1 MRNKKDNEKKRLYI
15 LLIFILSIIMGV
27 IAIMNITNK
36 NKPNEYSGIKW
47 NGVRQINNPTEQ
59 KYIAVSGF
67 TDLKFVADTTKQSV
81 NFYNPK
87 ENNCLMDLSIVMQN
101 GDVLWQAENIRPDYG
116 LYTIDLCSPLK
127 KGEYPACIV
136 ARFKTID
143 GGTKLN
149 SATFKIKIIV
159 GG

>member
-1 MRNKKDNEKKRLYI
+1 MRNRKKNEKKILYI
-15 LLIFILSIIMGV
+15 LIIFILSIIGI
-27 IAIMNITNK
+27 IAAMNIANES
-36 NKPNEYSGIKW
+36 KPNDYSGIKW
-47 NGVRQINNPTEQ
+47 NGVKPINNPTEQ

-67 TDLKFVADTTKQSV
+67 TDLKFVADSTKQSV

-87 ENNCLMDLSIVMQN
+87 ENNCLMDLSIIMN

-116 LYTIDLCSPLK
+116 LYTIDLCSPLN
-127 KGEYPACIV
+127 KGEYPAYII

-143 GGTKLN
+143 GSTKLN

>member
-1 MRNKKDNEKKRLYI
+1 MKNKRDNENKKIYI
-15 LLIFILSIIMGV
+15 FLMLMLSFIVGTAIITFFV
-27 IAIMNITNK
+27 HNSN
-36 NKPNEYSGIKW
+36 NHNEYSGIKW
-47 NGVRQINNPTEQ
+47 NGVKQINNPTEQ

-67 TDLKFVADTTKQSV
+67 TDLKFVADSTKQSV

-87 ENNCLMDLSIVMQN
+87 ENNCLMDLSIIMN

>member
-1 MRNKKDNEKKRLYI
+1 MKNKKDKDKKRIYI
-15 LLIFILSIIMGV
+15 LLILILSITVGIM
-27 IAIMNITNK
+27 AIMNTVN
-36 NKPNEYSGIKW
+36 NSKPNGYSGIKW

-67 TDLKFVADTTKQSV
+67 ADLKFVADSTKQSV

-101 GDVLWQAENIRPDYG
+101 GDVIWQTENIRPDYG
-116 LYTIDLCSPLK
+116 LYTINLYSTLK

-136 ARFKTID
+136 ARFKTMD
-143 GGTKLN
+143 GCTKLN

>member
-1 MRNKKDNEKKRLYI
+1 MKNKKDKDKKQTYI
-15 LLIFILSIIMGV
+15 ILIFILSLIVGI
-27 IAIMNITNK
+27 IAIMNTVDTSK
-36 NKPNEYSGIKW
+36 QNEYSGIKW
-47 NGVRQINNPTEQ
+47 NGIKQINNPTEQ
-59 KYIAVSGF
+59 QYIAVSGF
-67 TDLKFVADTTKQSV
+67 TDLKFVEDSVQQCV
-81 NFYNPK
+81 NFYNPA

-101 GDVLWQAENIRPDYG
+101 GDLLWQAENIRPDYG

-127 KGEYPACIV
+127 KGVYPACIV

-149 SATFKIKIIV
+149 SATFKVKIIV

>member
-15 LLIFILSIIMGV
+15 LLIFILSITMGV

-36 NKPNEYSGIKW
+36 SKPNEYSGIKW

-67 TDLKFVADTTKQSV
+67 TDLKFVADSTKQSV

>member
-1 MRNKKDNEKKRLYI
+1 
-15 LLIFILSIIMGV
+15 
-27 IAIMNITNK
+27 
-36 NKPNEYSGIKW
+36 
-47 NGVRQINNPTEQ
+47 
-59 KYIAVSGF
+59 
-67 TDLKFVADTTKQSV
+67 
-81 NFYNPK
+81 
-87 ENNCLMDLSIVMQN
+87 MQN
-101 GDVLWQAENIRPDYG
+101 GDVLWQAENIRPNYG